1 MISMKNKNL
10 NRITIILSLTTIAC
24 IMVII
29 ESCSIIGKSLN
40 DNSDLFDEVG
50 FFSDENKPD
59 DYQIWNTYFPQS
71 FVTVNDHDDGGSGE
85 EWANLQTEL
94 KIREHAVY
102 NGFNGVILGR
112 LSHYTRLQG
121 EKYAPYSI
129 TYYNRYYIP
138 IIYDQ
143 DKYNAPLTEYQ
154 KEQLNKKR
162 RKARKDI

>member
-1 MISMKNKNL
+1 MKNTNSDRTAIML
-10 NRITIILSLTTIAC
+10 RLLTIAF
-24 IMVII
+24 IMVIMN
-29 ESCSIIGKSLN
+29 SCAIIDKLSN
-40 DNSDLFDEVG
+40 DNSDFFDEVG
-50 FFSDENKPD
+50 FFSDDNKPD
-59 DYQIWNTYFPQS
+59 DYQLWNTYFPQS

-94 KIREHAVY
+94 KIRENAVY

-143 DKYNAPLTEYQ
+143 DKYQAPLTEYQ
-154 KEQLNKKR
+154 KKQLNKKNK

>member
-1 MISMKNKNL
+1 MKNTNSDRTAIML
-10 NRITIILSLTTIAC
+10 RLLTIAF
-24 IMVII
+24 IMVIMN
-29 ESCSIIGKSLN
+29 SCAIIDKLSN
-40 DNSDLFDEVG
+40 DNSDFFDEVG
-50 FFSDENKPD
+50 FFSDDNKPD
-59 DYQIWNTYFPQS
+59 DYQLWNTYFPQS

-94 KIREHAVY
+94 KIRENAVY

-143 DKYNAPLTEYQ
+143 DKYQAPLTEYQ
-154 KEQLNKKR
+154 KKQLKKNK